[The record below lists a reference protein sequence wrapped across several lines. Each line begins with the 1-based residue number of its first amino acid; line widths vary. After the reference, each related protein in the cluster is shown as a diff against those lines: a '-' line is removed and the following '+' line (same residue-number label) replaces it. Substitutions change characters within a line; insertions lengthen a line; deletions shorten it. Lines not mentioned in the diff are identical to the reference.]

1 MYEELEKPHALV
13 CNEVWG
19 GNRRVIRTVK
29 LPSLLAWVASVPLN
43 EGEGGGDLHY
53 MSVCD
58 HDLISRVALADVSGH
73 GRGVNAVT
81 QTLHKL
87 MRRNVDTWDQSDFMR
102 GLNDAFGQGD
112 HHKYATAIVLS
123 FHRLRGRLAFSNAGH
138 LPPLWYHASQ
148 RVWGWLEEGTNAQAK
163 KVSGLPVGLIP
174 GTDYRQTIVNLK
186 PLDILVLYTDG
197 ITEAENGS
205 GQDLGREQLLEWA
218 RQAPVDSPRALGEA
232 LLQRLELFRG
242 AFRNDDETLLVLQR
256 EEESFPFML
265 AELASSNTFG
275 RLRRSPEKS
284 QSEPSRSFGCIPRN
298 LATRTLFPFRPPAH
312 RSSSGRKK

>member
-148 RVWGWLEEGTNAQAK
+148 GVWGWLEEGTDAQAK

-174 GTDYRQTIVNLK
+174 GTDYRQTIVNLDSSEK
-186 PLDILVLYTDG
+186 IMG
-197 ITEAENGS
+197 E
-205 GQDLGREQLLEWA
+205 LG
-218 RQAPVDSPRALGEA
+218 
-232 LLQRLELFRG
+232 
-242 AFRNDDETLLVLQR
+242 
-256 EEESFPFML
+256 
-265 AELASSNTFG
+265 
-275 RLRRSPEKS
+275 LR
-284 QSEPSRSFGCIPRN
+284 
-298 LATRTLFPFRPPAH
+298 
-312 RSSSGRKK
+312 